1 MIGFFKPDSVVSDET
16 EPMQKRVL
24 IVDDDPV
31 ERQRLEGL
39 LTRSGYHPL
48 AVASGLDALSVLD
61 NPDTARIDAVILD
74 LVMPDLDGMGVLAR
88 MKETLQSPPV
98 IMSITE
104 GNIDQVASTI
114 RAGALDF
121 IVRPAG
127 IERLTLALTN
137 SMRRQVLEAAVRDQS
152 EDETAPQLAD
162 LIGTSQVMERLRAQA
177 QRAARSSIPVLVT
190 GPSGSGKAR
199 LARAIHRE
207 SDRAGKTLLALH
219 AGNTNPADLRQ
230 AIESCLTLKSAMLI
244 THVGLLDSECQTVL
258 ADAFM
263 RECFAFTPGGP
274 KAARKIRLYATASA
288 DLAALSR
295 EGRFRADLAMRLAV
309 QPLRMPSLS
318 ERRDDMLPLIDD
330 VLARVSASLKR
341 SIAGFSPDALQAL
354 QQQVWGDNIRG
365 LRKAIQ
371 QAALRAEGHLIT
383 LQDCAL
389 EGAQHRQAPQA
400 RLPASVT
407 TGARRLPPNELS
419 VSLTGTDRQLR
430 PFEDIEADILRH
442 ALFHCDHHIGRAASA
457 LGIGRSTFYRKARD
471 FGLLDGSD
479 MSQSLSRHDPAPAT
493 GTRGHSAPPQA
504 GEAA

>member
-1 MIGFFKPDSVVSDET
+1 MKPDPVVSDET

-48 AVASGLDALSVLD
+48 AVASGLDALSLLD
-61 NPDTARIDAVILD
+61 NPDTPRIDAMILD

-88 MKETLQSPPV
+88 MKDVLQSPPV

-127 IERLTLALTN
+127 IERLTLALN
-137 SMRRQVLEAAVRDQS
+137 NGMRRQVLEAAIRDVS

-207 SDRAGKTLLALH
+207 SDRSGKALLTLH

-244 THVGLLDSECQTVL
+244 THVGLLDADCQTVL
-258 ADAFM
+258 AEAFM
-263 RECFAFTPGGP
+263 RDCFAFTPGGP

-288 DLAALSR
+288 DLAELSR

-309 QPLRMPSLS
+309 QPLRMPALG

-341 SIAGFSPDALQAL
+341 SIAGFTAEALQAL
-354 QQQVWGDNIRG
+354 QQQDWGDNIRG

-371 QAALRAEGHLIT
+371 QAAMRTQGHIIT

-389 EGAQHRQAPQA
+389 DEACQTNPPLA
-400 RLPASVT
+400 RAPASPAASV
-407 TGARRLPPNELS
+407 RRVLPSELS
-419 VSLTGTDRQLR
+419 VSLTGTDRRLR
-430 PFEDIEADILRH
+430 PFDEIEADILRQ
-442 ALFHCDHHIGRAASA
+442 ALSHCDHHIGRAASA

-471 FGLLDGSD
+471 FGLLDGPDFSTGF
-479 MSQSLSRHDPAPAT
+479 SRNDSAIAASPRSHAAPS
-493 GTRGHSAPPQA
+493 RA

>member
-1 MIGFFKPDSVVSDET
+1 
-16 EPMQKRVL
+16 MQKRVL

-39 LTRSGYHPL
+39 LTRSGYHPM
-48 AVASGLDALSVLD
+48 AVASGQDALSLLD
-61 NPDTARIDAVILD
+61 NPETPRIDAMILD

-88 MKETLQSPPV
+88 MKSVLQTPPV

-104 GNIDQVASTI
+104 GNIDHVASTI

-121 IVRPAG
+121 IVRPTG
-127 IERLTLALTN
+127 IERLTLALNN
-137 SMRRQVLEAAVRDQS
+137 SMRRQVLEAAIRDTG
-152 EDETAPQLAD
+152 EDETAPQLSD
-162 LIGTSQVMERLRAQA
+162 LIGTSQVMERLRSQA

-207 SDRAGKTLLALH
+207 SERSGKALLTLH
-219 AGNTNPADLRQ
+219 AGNTNPADLGQ

-244 THVGLLDSECQTVL
+244 THVGLLDDECQTIL
-258 ADAFM
+258 SEAFM
-263 RECFAFTPGGP
+263 RDRFAFTPGGP

-288 DLAALSR
+288 DLAELSR

-309 QPLRMPSLS
+309 QPLRMPALS

-341 SIAGFSPDALQAL
+341 TIAGFSAEALQAL
-354 QQQVWGDNIRG
+354 QNQIWGDNIRG

-371 QAALRAEGHLIT
+371 QAAMRAEGHIIT
-383 LQDCAL
+383 LQDCSL
-389 EGAQHRQAPQA
+389 EGIQHPHGPQPRISA
-400 RLPASVT
+400 GPISS
-407 TGARRLPPNELS
+407 ARRLPPTELS
-419 VSLTGTDRQLR
+419 VSLTGSDRRLR
-430 PFEDIEADILRH
+430 SFEEIEADILRH

-471 FGLLDGSD
+471 FGLLDGPD
-479 MSQSLSRHDPAPAT
+479 LSSGFSHQDSAT
-493 GTRGHSAPPQA
+493 GTGPSRHAAASRA

>member
-1 MIGFFKPDSVVSDET
+1 ML
-16 EPMQKRVL
+16 KRVL

-48 AVASGLDALSVLD
+48 AVASGLDALSLLD
-61 NPDTARIDAVILD
+61 NPDAPRIDAMILD

-88 MKETLQSPPV
+88 LKDVLQSPPV
-98 IMSITE
+98 IMSLTE

-121 IVRPAG
+121 ILRPTG
-127 IERLTLALTN
+127 IERLTLALNN
-137 SMRRQVLEAAVRDQS
+137 SMRRQVLEAAIRDVS
-152 EDETAPQLAD
+152 EDETSPQLAD

-177 QRAARSSIPVLVT
+177 QRAARSSIPVLVS

-207 SDRAGKTLLALH
+207 SDRSGKALVTLH
-219 AGNTNPADLRQ
+219 AANTNPADLRQ
-230 AIESCLTLKSAMLI
+230 AVENCLTLKSALLI
-244 THVGLLDSECQTVL
+244 THADLLDDACQTVL
-258 ADAFM
+258 AEAFM
-263 RECFAFTPGGP
+263 RDCFAFTPGGP

-309 QPLRMPSLS
+309 QPLRMPALC

-341 SIAGFSPDALQAL
+341 VIAGFSDEALQAL
-354 QQQVWGDNIRG
+354 QQQEWADNIRG
-365 LRKAIQ
+365 LRKVIQ
-371 QAALRAEGHLIT
+371 QAAMRAEGHLIT

-389 EGAQHRQAPQA
+389 DGSHEDHAQHVRAPA
-400 RLPASVT
+400 SHVTSPVANLRRLPAS
-407 TGARRLPPNELS
+407 ELS
-419 VSLTGTDRQLR
+419 VSLTGADRRLR
-430 PFEDIEADILRH
+430 PFGEIEADILRH
-442 ALFHCDHHIGRAASA
+442 ALSHCDHHIGRAACA

-471 FGLLDGSD
+471 FGLLDGPHLGA
-479 MSQSLSRHDPAPAT
+479 SLSRHDGATAPAP
-493 GTRGHSAPPQA
+493 RRPEPPSRA

>member
-1 MIGFFKPDSVVSDET
+1 ML
-16 EPMQKRVL
+16 KRVL

-48 AVASGLDALSVLD
+48 AVASGLDALSLLD
-61 NPDTARIDAVILD
+61 NPDAPRIDAMILD

-88 MKETLQSPPV
+88 LKDVLQSPPV

-121 IVRPAG
+121 IVRPTG
-127 IERLTLALTN
+127 IERLTLALSN
-137 SMRRQVLEAAVRDQS
+137 SMRRQVLEAAIRDVS
-152 EDETAPQLAD
+152 EDETSPQLAD

-207 SDRAGKTLLALH
+207 SDRSGKALVTLH
-219 AGNTNPADLRQ
+219 AANTNPADLRQ
-230 AIESCLTLKSAMLI
+230 AVENCLALKSALLI
-244 THVGLLDSECQTVL
+244 THADLLDDACQTVL
-258 ADAFM
+258 AEAFM
-263 RECFAFTPGGP
+263 RDCFAFTPGGP

-309 QPLRMPSLS
+309 QPLRMPALC

-341 SIAGFSPDALQAL
+341 AIAGFSAEALQAL
-354 QQQVWGDNIRG
+354 QQQEWADNIRG
-365 LRKAIQ
+365 LRKVIQ
-371 QAALRAEGHLIT
+371 QAAMRAEGHLIT
-383 LQDCAL
+383 LHDCAL
-389 EGAQHRQAPQA
+389 DGSQGAHAQHVRAPA
-400 RLPASVT
+400 SHVTSPVANPFANLRRLPAS
-407 TGARRLPPNELS
+407 ELS
-419 VSLTGTDRQLR
+419 VSLTGADRRLR
-430 PFEDIEADILRH
+430 PFGEIEADILRH
-442 ALFHCDHHIGRAASA
+442 ALSHCDHHIGRAASA

-471 FGLLDGSD
+471 FGLLDGPD
-479 MSQSLSRHDPAPAT
+479 LGAGLTRHDVATAPAPRRPET
-493 GTRGHSAPPQA
+493 PSRA